1 MKLQA
6 KITRSNL
13 LVNLI
18 FMIVAGLSIY
28 FIVQAAV
35 FHELDE
41 HLLNH
46 KHDLV
51 QRFENEEISLKSI
64 SRVGSIGSY
73 EWIELKPLQRKDS
86 PNLTDEITTVVRSRF
101 RDEPEGRYRELKT
114 IIPIDNQYYQLTV
127 YEEIAG
133 WEGIALSIIGLMLAL
148 LTLWF
153 GIVYVGNTIIIKNSL
168 APFFDTVSKLRNIRS
183 EKDFTTP
190 FPEVDTDELD
200 ELNTTLNR
208 MLKELADSI
217 NKQKQFIQNA
227 SHELLTPLSILQHKT
242 EELLNQDNL
251 DEESFLKISE
261 IQQTIIRLRKLSNA
275 LLMIS
280 RVENK
285 YYGTNEKIHVG
296 ETIIAVEKEL
306 MPFLLAQH
314 IRLKVEGDA
323 TIFIRGNQELF
334 HSLLFNVLQNA
345 FFHSPENASIDIHL
359 FESETHHHLSIA
371 DSGPGIKTEELESVF
386 DRFEQSS
393 EKKNNGNNGLGLAIV
408 RSICNLHEW
417 HCYFEKESEQGAV
430 FHLEIPK

>member
-6 KITRSNL
+6 KIARSNL
-13 LVNLI
+13 FVNLI
-18 FMIVAGLSIY
+18 FMVVAGLSIY

-41 HLLNH
+41 HLINH

-64 SRVGSIGSY
+64 NRVGSIGSY
-73 EWIELKPLQRKDS
+73 EWIELKPLRRRDTPSSVDK
-86 PNLTDEITTVVRSRF
+86 ITTVVRSRF

-114 IIPIDNQYYQLTV
+114 VIPIDGRYYQLTV
-127 YEEIAG
+127 YEEVAG
-133 WEGIALSIIGLMLAL
+133 WEGIAWSIIGLMLVL
-148 LTLWF
+148 LSLWF

-168 APFFDTVSKLRNIRS
+168 TPFFDTVSKLRKIRS
-183 EKDFTTP
+183 ENDFTTP
-190 FPEVDTDELD
+190 FPQVETDELD
-200 ELNTTLNR
+200 ELNKTLNR

-227 SHELLTPLSILQHKT
+227 SHEMLTPLSILQHKT
-242 EELLNQDNL
+242 EELLSQDNL

-261 IQQTIIRLRKLSNA
+261 IQQTIIRLRKLSKA

-285 YYGTNEKIHVG
+285 YYGTDEKIHVS

-306 MPFLLAQH
+306 MPFLLERH
-314 IRLKVEGDA
+314 IRFKVEGDA
-323 TIFIRGNQELF
+323 SIFICGNQELF
-334 HSLLFNVLQNA
+334 HSLLYNVMQNA
-345 FFHSPENASIDIHL
+345 FYHSPEQSSIDIHVYEDEK
-359 FESETHHHLSIA
+359 FQHLTIA
-371 DSGPGIKTEELESVF
+371 DSGPGIKADELDSVF

-417 HCYFEKESEQGAV
+417 HCYFEKEVDKGAV
-430 FHLEIPK
+430 FHLEMPK